1 MIKNFAKF
9 SATMGKGFKV
19 GESDVEIKL
28 TLPLKVVQDNFM
40 FLSTNQGEKINV
52 FLGDP
57 QAAFEFEE
65 DERDAMY
72 RTWYSGR
79 RVTTDASGVVTQIE
93 KPGSEPEQDEN
104 QAQLFGPAEAP
115 IDQEQP
121 TGDGQETGD
130 GDAQPTVP
138 PTGVDDSG
146 IDPNDPYGDNDNN
159 DIPDWMKGID
169 DDQSGSKEMDFS
181 SGDSEGDQPPSDPQ
195 HVTQQDPPAGDKA
208 NPPAEIGKEELE
220 MFILNQR
227 PIFDDIKF
235 ADGPADFPTLLQ
247 QRKVEGKTWLE
258 ISKEMNIPSSQISS
272 KFNAYKKRVAK
283 MMQDGVAV

>member
-72 RTWYSGR
+72 RTWNGGR
-79 RVTTDASGVVTQIE
+79 RVTTDSSGVVTRIE
-93 KPGSEPEQDEN
+93 GADEPGQDEN
-104 QAQLFGPAEAP
+104 QAQLFGPAEAQ

-121 TGDGQETGD
+121 TGEGD
-130 GDAQPTVP
+130 DKPTVP
-138 PTGVDDSG
+138 PTGADDPRCDS
-146 IDPNDPYGDNDNN
+146 DDPYGDNDDN
-159 DIPDWMKGID
+159 DIPAWMKDGG

-181 SGDSEGDQPPSDPQ
+181 SSDEPEGDKEPQADPQ
-195 HVTQQDPPAGDKA
+195 HEGKEAPPVSDKDSA
-208 NPPAEIGKEELE
+208 PAEIDKEKLE
-220 MFILNQR
+220 QFILAQR
-227 PIFDDIKF
+227 PIFDDIKL
-235 ADGPADFPTLLQ
+235 ADSPADFPALLQ
-247 QRKVEGKTWLE
+247 MKNDGKTWLE
-258 ISKEMNIPSSQISS
+258 ISREMNIPSSQISS
-272 KFNAYKKRVAK
+272 KLNMYKKRVTK